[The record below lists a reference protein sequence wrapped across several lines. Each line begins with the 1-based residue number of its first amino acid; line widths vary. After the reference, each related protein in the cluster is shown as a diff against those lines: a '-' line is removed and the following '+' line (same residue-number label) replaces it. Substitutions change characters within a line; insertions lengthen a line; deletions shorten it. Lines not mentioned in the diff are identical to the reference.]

1 MWSIDFFD
9 DITANFFLTNNISD
23 DLVSFLSDLK
33 MNFSSRVLEQA
44 CGNGYLSNE
53 LSLKLKSRF
62 TGIDIIP
69 EYIEV
74 AKKHN
79 KQIQKLNNFIVE
91 DITNC
96 NFIGLYHF
104 VINLNTSCNY
114 FKEDEKNILF
124 FKHAFK
130 NLKNNGLYILETYNS
145 NFIENNFKPLRI
157 EEKFIKNEKFILEK
171 KSSIEN
177 KMLKTEVKVYKND
190 NIIKSTFGETK
201 LYSPKEMEKML
212 LDVGF
217 KEINIYANFK
227 KETFDIF
234 NSPRIVFVSKK

>member
-9 DITANFFLTNNISD
+9 NITANFFLTNNISD
-23 DLVSFLSDLK
+23 DLVSFLADLK

-44 CGNGYLSNE
+44 CGTGYISNE

-69 EYIEV
+69 EYIEA
-74 AKKHN
+74 AKTHN

-217 KEINIYANFK
+217 KEINIYANLK

>member
-1 MWSIDFFD
+1 MWSINFFD
-9 DITANFFLTNNISD
+9 DITANFFLTNEISD
-23 DLVSFLSDLK
+23 DLVTFLSDLK

-44 CGNGYLSNE
+44 CGTGYISNE

-74 AKKHN
+74 AKNHN

-157 EEKFIKNEKFILEK
+157 EEKFIENEKFILEK

-201 LYSPKEMEKML
+201 LYSPEEMEKML

-217 KEINIYANFK
+217 KEINIYSNFK
-227 KETFDIF
+227 KEKFDDL
-234 NSPRIVFVSKK
+234 NSERVLFVAKK